1 MAPFDDQR
9 AILQQP
15 DWFRRFNVVGQ
26 GIPLD
31 ECNLSLEAKLLVF
44 QRGDQRRALL
54 RDQMTYHHVAQGQL
68 DDQPFV
74 ITF

>member
-1 MAPFDDQR
+1 MPEFDHQR
-9 AILQQP
+9 AILQRP
-15 DWFRRFNVVGQ
+15 DWFRRFNFVDRGV
-26 GIPLD
+26 PLRQ
-31 ECNLSLEAKLLVF
+31 CQLSPNEKLLVF

-54 RDQMTYHHVAQGQL
+54 RSQMTYHHVAQGSL